1 MIKEFEFEHGY
12 AVEYT
17 EDSIP
22 NKYSSIS
29 GYHPVMVTE
38 FLTYNGDFIT
48 MSVPQN
54 LSAFFF
60 GRANANGNLNSLTA
74 LVNEFILSNSSSMI
88 SFDFRKLVKNHILW
102 FVMHDS
108 WCAPFDGKL
117 AFTID
122 GIQNIGVWSQ
132 GMTSQFVDSRQV
144 IVMIQDKHGTPYTMQ
159 LKPMATYATWV
170 HTGEGRFD
178 IFTDGEQARRKAV
191 DLYGSRFKQYRQAY
205 NNLHKQASAF
215 IQTTKRKD

>member
-22 NKYSSIS
+22 NKYRSIS

-38 FLTYNGDFIT
+38 FLTNNGDFII

-60 GRANANGNLNSLTA
+60 GRANADGNLNNLTA

-88 SFDFRKLVKNHILW
+88 SFDFRKLVKNRILW
-102 FVMHDS
+102 FIVHDRL
-108 WCAPFDGKL
+108 CTPFDGKL
-117 AFTID
+117 AFTMD
-122 GIQNIGVWSQ
+122 GIQNISVWSQ

-144 IVMIQDKHGTPYTMQ
+144 IVRFQDKHGTSYTMQ
-159 LKPMATYATWV
+159 LKPMATYAKWAYSG
-170 HTGEGRFD
+170 HGYD
-178 IFTDGEQARRKAV
+178 IFTDGELARSKAA
-191 DLYGSRFKQYRQAY
+191 DIYGAKFKLYRQEY
-205 NNLHKQASAF
+205 NKLHKQASAF

>member
-38 FLTYNGDFIT
+38 FLTNNGDFII

-60 GRANANGNLNSLTA
+60 GRANANGSLNNLIA

-88 SFDFRKLVKNHILW
+88 SFDFRKLVKNRILW
-102 FVMHDS
+102 FVLHDS

-122 GIQNIGVWSQ
+122 GIQNISVWGT
-132 GMTSQFVDSRQV
+132 GMSSQFIDQRRVL
-144 IVMIQDKHGTPYTMQ
+144 VMVQDKHGIQYTMQ
-159 LKPMATYATWV
+159 LSPMATYTTWV
-170 HTGEGRFD
+170 HSGDRYD
-178 IFTDGEQARRKAV
+178 IFTDGEEARRKAV
-191 DLYGSRFKQYRQAY
+191 DLYGARFKQYRQAY

-215 IQTTKRKD
+215 IQTTKRPD